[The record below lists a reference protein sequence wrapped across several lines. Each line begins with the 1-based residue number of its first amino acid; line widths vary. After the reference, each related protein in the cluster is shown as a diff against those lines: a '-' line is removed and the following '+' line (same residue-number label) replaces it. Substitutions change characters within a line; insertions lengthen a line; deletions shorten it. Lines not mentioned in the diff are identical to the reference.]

1 LPDRSAFAGSI
12 ATTDRLVR
20 TMIDLAEIPLHD
32 AITMMTTTPARIIK
46 MNDRIG
52 AIKVGMD
59 ADLLVFDERINIK
72 MTMIKGKLVHQPDTI

>member
-1 LPDRSAFAGSI
+1 
-12 ATTDRLVR
+12 
-20 TMIDLAEIPLHD
+20 
-32 AITMMTTTPARIIK
+32 

-72 MTMIKGKLVHQPDTI
+72 MTMIKGRILSRL